1 MLSNFCVG
9 PQREYSFLSL
19 SLLVKLRSASPLDN
33 DGSGVS
39 LNFSTLFPPFYT
51 VTSVF
56 RPSYHTLWCLIR
68 HGSFEH
74 TLIVRKAWYGMFIST
89 FGAVESGIIYALMA
103 LGVYLSFR
111 VLDFPDLTVDGSF
124 VTGAA
129 VAAIMIVSGQP
140 PILATMV
147 AIAAGF
153 AAGCVTGVLHTKGK
167 VNPLLSGILMMI
179 ALYSINLRI
188 MGQSNVPLLNETT
201 LFTQIRSSWESIG
214 IDSFLN
220 GILAFMGM
228 ELFPRTWGILLFGI
242 ILVLVVKALTDYFLK
257 TELGLALRA
266 TGDNKKMIRSF
277 SANTDALYIFGL
289 GLSNA
294 LVAFSGAL
302 IAQLG
307 GFADVGMGI
316 GMIIIGLASVIIGE
330 ALFGT
335 KTIAR
340 ITLAVIG
347 GAIVYRIVVTLA
359 LRVDFLDTGDMKLI
373 TAIIVIAALVTP
385 KIIDAR
391 KEKRRRLKKRAALSK
406 LQAGSN
412 GGDSNVTT

>member
-1 MLSNFCVG
+1 
-9 PQREYSFLSL
+9 
-19 SLLVKLRSASPLDN
+19 
-33 DGSGVS
+33 
-39 LNFSTLFPPFYT
+39 
-51 VTSVF
+51 
-56 RPSYHTLWCLIR
+56 
-68 HGSFEH
+68 
-74 TLIVRKAWYGMFIST
+74 MFIST
-89 FGAVESGIIYALMA
+89 FGAMESGIIYSLMA

-129 VAAIMIVSGQP
+129 VAAVMVVSGYS
-140 PILATMV
+140 PIIATLG
-147 AIAAGF
+147 AILAGF
-153 AAGCVTGVLHTKGK
+153 AAGCVTGLLHTKGK

-188 MGQSNVPLLNETT
+188 MGRSNVPLLNETT
-201 LFTQIRSSWESIG
+201 LFTQIRSFSETIG
-214 IDSFLN
+214 LDGFLN
-220 GILAFMGM
+220 GILKSTGLV
-228 ELFPRTWGILLFGI
+228 EILPRTWGILFIGLI
-242 ILVLVVKALTDYFLK
+242 IVLIVKALTDYFLK

-302 IAQLG
+302 VAQLG

-316 GMIIIGLASVIIGE
+316 GMIVIGLASVIIGE

-340 ITLAVIG
+340 VTLAVIG
-347 GAIVYRIVVTLA
+347 GAVVYRIVVTLA
-359 LRVDFLDTGDMKLI
+359 LRVDFLDTGDMKII
-373 TAIIVIAALVTP
+373 TAVIVIAALVTP
-385 KIIDAR
+385 KIIDSR
-391 KEKRRRLKKRAALSK
+391 KEKLRRQRKRAALSK
-406 LQAGSN
+406 VQAASH
-412 GGDSNVTT
+412 GGTN